1 MASALPGMA
10 SGLSG
15 MTSGLPEMASGL
27 AEIIS
32 AVVEIVS
39 ASLRIREII
48 FYWLVFRLMEQSV
61 EGRDLVAFVAEK

>member
-1 MASALPGMA
+1 MLKPILAIAEMASAIPG
-10 SGLSG
+10 
-15 MTSGLPEMASGL
+15 MASGL

-48 FYWLVFRLMEQSV
+48 FYWLVFRLMEQAV